1 MAAKKDGKAIRLTVT
16 AKSPMWRGPVGWD
29 KRWDAGQ
36 TVVGA
41 DELAEISPE
50 LVEEMIARLEEDPN
64 FTVVVD
70 REKAKKA
77 ED

>member
-1 MAAKKDGKAIRLTVT
+1 MAAKKDGKASRLTVT

-29 KRWDAGQ
+29 RRWEAGQ
-36 TVVGA
+36 TIVPA
-41 DELAEISPE
+41 EELAEISPE
-50 LVEEMIARLEEDPN
+50 LVEEMIVRLEEDPN

-70 REKAKKA
+70 REKAKKV

>member
-1 MAAKKDGKAIRLTVT
+1 MAAKKDGKAIKLTVT
-16 AKSPMWRGPVGWD
+16 AKSPRWRGPVGWD

-36 TVVGA
+36 TIVPA
-41 DELAEISPE
+41 EELAEISPE
-50 LVEEMIARLEEDPN
+50 LVEEMIARLEEDSN
-64 FTVVVD
+64 FTVVVE